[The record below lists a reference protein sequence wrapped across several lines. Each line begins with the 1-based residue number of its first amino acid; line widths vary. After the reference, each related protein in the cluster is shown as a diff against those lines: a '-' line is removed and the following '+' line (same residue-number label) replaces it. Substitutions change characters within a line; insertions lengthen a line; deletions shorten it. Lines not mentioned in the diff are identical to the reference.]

1 MLSTP
6 VSLLTALAALAAV
19 LVLIWLSARGA
30 RLAGLASRAPGAGRV
45 LRVQDSI
52 ALDARRR
59 LHLVR
64 CADRQVLLMTGGGQD
79 VVVGWLPDPSVPE
92 ARG

>member
-30 RLAGLASRAPGAGRV
+30 RLAGLASRAPGAGRL

-52 ALDARRR
+52 ALDTRRR

-79 VVVGWLPDPSVPE
+79 VVVGWLPDLSVPE
-92 ARG
+92 AGG